1 MPDLYNTLPDTN
13 TMDYFDSSAVQKALP
28 YPMLIEALASGLQLP
43 IQAPSRSYF
52 APNDDASCVLIMPAW
67 KTKEIFGVKLVS
79 VWPSN
84 KAIDA
89 PTVSAVY
96 VLLSCENGLP
106 LAVIDGT
113 ELTLRRTAAA
123 AALAAKTLARKNS
136 QTLAVL
142 GTGAL
147 CVPMVQAHASVH
159 PFKSILIWG
168 RQKSKA
174 LAAVAELKTLG
185 IESDY
190 SEDLSDT
197 LQQADVVAAVTTA
210 TEPFILSKWLK
221 PGTHLGL
228 IGAFTTQMAEA
239 EPALMSKA
247 QVFADDRSAVLE
259 KGGEIYQAI
268 QQKIILPSN
277 IEGELAE
284 LASDPARSW
293 RKNGEAITVFKS
305 VGFASLDLIAAELV
319 FQSKT
324 K

>member
-1 MPDLYNTLPDTN
+1 
-13 TMDYFDSSAVQKALP
+13 
-28 YPMLIEALASGLQLP
+28 
-43 IQAPSRSYF
+43 
-52 APNDDASCVLIMPAW
+52 MPAW
-67 KTKEIFGVKLVS
+67 KAKEVFGVKLVS

-84 KAIDA
+84 KAIGS

-96 VLLSCENGLP
+96 VLLSCENGMP

-123 AALAAKTLARKNS
+123 AALAAKILARKNS
-136 QTLAVL
+136 QTLAIL

-159 PFKSILIWG
+159 PFKNVLIWG
-168 RQKSKA
+168 RQKTKA

-190 SEDLSDT
+190 SEDLGET
-197 LQQADVVAAVTTA
+197 LNQADVVAAVTTA
-210 TEPFILSKWLK
+210 TEPFILTKWLK

-228 IGAFTTQMAEA
+228 IGAFTAQMAEA
-239 EPALMSKA
+239 EPALMSKV
-247 QVFADDRSAVLE
+247 QVFADNRAAVLE

-268 QQKIILPSN
+268 QQGIILPSG
-277 IEGELAE
+277 IESELAE
-284 LASDPARSW
+284 LASEPSRSW
-293 RKNGEAITVFKS
+293 RKNDQAMTVFKS

-319 FQSKT
+319 YSSK
-324 K
+324 KS

>member
-1 MPDLYNTLPDTN
+1 
-13 TMDYFDSSAVQKALP
+13 MDYFDSSDVKNALP
-28 YPMLIEALASGLQLP
+28 YPQLIEALTRGLQLP
-43 IQAPSRSYF
+43 IEVPSRSYF
-52 APNDDASCVLIMPAW
+52 APNADVSCVLIMPAW
-67 KTKEIFGVKLVS
+67 KAKEVFGVKIVS

-84 KAIDA
+84 KDIGS

-96 VLLSCENGLP
+96 VLLSCENGMP

-123 AALAAKTLARKNS
+123 AALAGKILARKNS
-136 QTLAVL
+136 QTLAIL

-159 PFKSILIWG
+159 PFKNILIWG
-168 RQKSKA
+168 RQKIKA

-190 SEDLSDT
+190 SEDLEET
-197 LQQADVVAAVTTA
+197 LNQADVVAAATTA

-239 EPALMSKA
+239 EPALMNKA
-247 QVFADDRSAVLE
+247 QVYADNRAAVLE

-268 QQKIILPSN
+268 QQGIIWPSS

-284 LASDPARSW
+284 LASEPFRSW
-293 RKNGEAITVFKS
+293 RKNDQVMTVFKS

-319 FQSKT
+319 YQSK
-324 K
+324 KS